1 MELARDIFTL
11 MVVAATP
18 PGIVLW
24 FAIHPFARFWRRLGP
39 GWTYAILMVPVAGFI
54 AAVIAWREQVL
65 AVDFGASPLFMV
77 LAILCLAGGLVIGVK
92 RRRLLTYD
100 ILTGFP
106 ELSERV
112 YPGRLLT
119 EGIYGVVR
127 HPRYVE
133 VTLWTLA
140 YTLFANH
147 LSAWIV
153 WGLTLPAVWGVVVLE
168 EIELRARFGAEFVAY
183 CQRVPRFLPRWRSST
198 VKPSDPI

>member
-1 MELARDIFTL
+1 MDIARDVFTL
-11 MVVAATP
+11 MVVAGAP

-24 FAIHPFARFWRRLGP
+24 YAIHPFARFWRRLGP

-77 LAILCLAGGLVIGVK
+77 LALLCLAGGLAIGVK
-92 RRRLLTYD
+92 RRRLLTHD
-100 ILTGFP
+100 ILTGRP
-106 ELSERV
+106 ELSERE

-153 WGLTLPAVWGVVVLE
+153 WGLTLPAIWLVVVLE
-168 EIELRARFGAEFVAY
+168 EAELKKRFGAEYEAY
-183 CQRVPRFLPRWRSST
+183 CARVPRFIPRPRLSS
-198 VKPSDPI
+198 PPPEDG

>member
-1 MELARDIFTL
+1 MELMRDIFTL

-24 FAIHPFARFWRRLGP
+24 FAIHPFARFWRRLGT

-65 AVDFGASPLFMV
+65 AVDFGASVFFMV
-77 LAILCLAGGLVIGVK
+77 LAVLCLAGGLVIGVK
-92 RRRLLTYD
+92 RRRLLTQA
-100 ILTGFP
+100 ILTGVP
-106 ELSERV
+106 ELSERE

-153 WGLTLPAVWGVVVLE
+153 WAFTLPALWLVVLLE
-168 EIELRARFGAEFVAY
+168 EAELRERFGTEFEEY
-183 CQRVPRFLPRWRSST
+183 CRQVPRFIPRR
-198 VKPSDPI
+198 KA